1 MARPTKQ
8 GLDYFPLDVNFIQD
22 IRMRKLVKYQGGR
35 AVTVYAL
42 LLCIIYKD
50 GYYIRRDKELP
61 FIISEQSGFDEAYI
75 GEVINCCLNIGL
87 LSKEM
92 YEKHG
97 VLTSRG
103 IQTRYQQI
111 CGLSRRK
118 CVIEEF
124 SLVVSSEETVVS
136 SEETPISSE
145 ETGVNSEETGVNSAK
160 TPQRK
165 KKKSKENI
173 SPHNPPLGEKR
184 AVARCGM
191 DFLKDLLS
199 SITPEAFERQ
209 LKAMDLSRDRFE
221 EVALMVLR
229 DWEDFNEPQRNA
241 RHLFNHVR
249 RKIAADPSLK
259 SLPKRQAKAQYWA
272 ERAQE
277 RRQRD
282 AEAEEI
288 RSSGKT
294 SWQLY
299 CERNGLDP
307 DKTSAADLAAA
318 KSNESKSTE

>member
-1 MARPTKQ
+1 MARPKKS
-8 GLDYFPLDVNFIQD
+8 GLDYFPFDIDFFQD
-22 IRMRKLVKYQGGR
+22 EKVVCVAGEFGLKGEICMIH
-35 AVTVYAL
+35 
-42 LLCIIYKD
+42 LLCAIYRN
-50 GYYIRRDKELP
+50 GYFIVWNDMLKYKLLKELP
-61 FIISEQSGFDEAYI
+61 GISAGLLQQIVEGLVRWGFFDEDLFGSAQI
-75 GEVINCCLNIGL
+75 
-87 LSKEM
+87 
-92 YEKHG
+92 
-97 VLTSRG
+97 LTSRG
-103 IQTRYQQI
+103 IQKRYFEAI
-111 CGLSRRK
+111 RRRVPSDSK
-118 CVIEEF
+118 LPYL
-124 SLVVSSEETVVS
+124 LVSADINKVSADIN
-136 SEETPISSE
+136 PI
-145 ETGVNSEETGVNSAK
+145 NDNIN
-160 TPQRK
+160 PQSKVK
-165 KKKSKENI
+165 KNKENI

-199 SITPEAFERQ
+199 SITSEALERQ
-209 LKAMDLSRDRFE
+209 LKAMDLSRERFE
-221 EVALMVLR
+221 DVALMVLR

-259 SLPKRQAKAQYWA
+259 SRPKRQAQEQYRA

-307 DKTSAADLAAA
+307 DKTSAADLAVV

>member
-1 MARPTKQ
+1 M
-8 GLDYFPLDVNFIQD
+8 IH
-22 IRMRKLVKYQGGR
+22 
-35 AVTVYAL
+35 
-42 LLCIIYKD
+42 LLCAIYRN
-50 GYYIRRDKELP
+50 GYFIVWNDMLKYKLLKELP
-61 FIISEQSGFDEAYI
+61 GISA
-75 GEVINCCLNIGL
+75 GL
-87 LSKEM
+87 LQQIVEGLVRWGFFDKDLFGSAQI
-92 YEKHG
+92 
-97 VLTSRG
+97 LTSRG
-103 IQTRYQQI
+103 IQKRYFEAI
-111 CGLSRRK
+111 RRRVPSDSK
-118 CVIEEF
+118 LPYL
-124 SLVVSSEETVVS
+124 LVSADINKVSADIN
-136 SEETPISSE
+136 PI
-145 ETGVNSEETGVNSAK
+145 NDNIN
-160 TPQRK
+160 PQSK
-165 KKKSKENI
+165 VKKSKENI

-199 SITPEAFERQ
+199 SITSEALERQ

-221 EVALMVLR
+221 EVALIVLR

-259 SLPKRQAKAQYWA
+259 SLPKRQAKAQYRA

-318 KSNESKSTE
+318 KSNESKSDK

>member
-1 MARPTKQ
+1 MARPKKS
-8 GLDYFPLDVNFIQD
+8 GLDYFPFDIDFFQD
-22 IRMRKLVKYQGGR
+22 EKVVCVAGEFGLKGEICMIH
-35 AVTVYAL
+35 
-42 LLCIIYKD
+42 LLCAIYRN
-50 GYYIRRDKELP
+50 GYFIVWNDMLKYKLLKELP
-61 FIISEQSGFDEAYI
+61 GISAGLLQQIVEGLVRWGFFDEDLFGSAQI
-75 GEVINCCLNIGL
+75 
-87 LSKEM
+87 
-92 YEKHG
+92 
-97 VLTSRG
+97 LTSRG
-103 IQTRYQQI
+103 IQKRYFEAI
-111 CGLSRRK
+111 RRRVPSDSRLPYL
-118 CVIEEF
+118 
-124 SLVVSSEETVVS
+124 LVSADINKVSADIN
-136 SEETPISSE
+136 PI
-145 ETGVNSEETGVNSAK
+145 NDNIN
-160 TPQRK
+160 PQSKVK
-165 KKKSKENI
+165 KNKENI

-184 AVARCGM
+184 AVARCGL

-199 SITPEAFERQ
+199 SITSEALERQ

-221 EVALMVLR
+221 EVALIVLR

-259 SLPKRQAKAQYWA
+259 SLPKRQAKAQYRA

-282 AEAEEI
+282 AEADEI

>member
-1 MARPTKQ
+1 MARPKKS
-8 GLDYFPLDVNFIQD
+8 GLDYFPFDIDFFQD
-22 IRMRKLVKYQGGR
+22 EKVVCVAGEFGLKGEICMIH
-35 AVTVYAL
+35 
-42 LLCIIYKD
+42 LLCAIYRN
-50 GYYIRRDKELP
+50 GYFIVWNDMLKYKLLKELP
-61 FIISEQSGFDEAYI
+61 GISAGLLQQIVEGLVRWGFFDEDLFGSAQI
-75 GEVINCCLNIGL
+75 
-87 LSKEM
+87 
-92 YEKHG
+92 
-97 VLTSRG
+97 LTSRG
-103 IQTRYQQI
+103 IQKRYFEAI
-111 CGLSRRK
+111 RRRVPSDSK
-118 CVIEEF
+118 LPYL
-124 SLVVSSEETVVS
+124 LVSADINKVSADIN
-136 SEETPISSE
+136 PI
-145 ETGVNSEETGVNSAK
+145 NDNIN
-160 TPQRK
+160 PQSK
-165 KKKSKENI
+165 VKKSKENI

-199 SITPEAFERQ
+199 SITSEALERQ

-221 EVALMVLR
+221 EVALIVLR

-259 SLPKRQAKAQYWA
+259 SLPKRQAKAQYRA

-318 KSNESKSTE
+318 KSNESKSDK

>member
-1 MARPTKQ
+1 MARPKKS
-8 GLDYFPLDVNFIQD
+8 GLDYFPFDIDFFQD
-22 IRMRKLVKYQGGR
+22 EKVVCVAGEFGLKGEICMIH
-35 AVTVYAL
+35 
-42 LLCIIYKD
+42 LLCAIYRN
-50 GYYIRRDKELP
+50 GYFIVWNDMLKYKLLKELP
-61 FIISEQSGFDEAYI
+61 GISAGLLQQIVEGLVRWGFFDEDLFGSAQI
-75 GEVINCCLNIGL
+75 
-87 LSKEM
+87 
-92 YEKHG
+92 
-97 VLTSRG
+97 LTSRG
-103 IQTRYQQI
+103 IQKRYFEAI
-111 CGLSRRK
+111 RRRVPSDSK
-118 CVIEEF
+118 LPYL
-124 SLVVSSEETVVS
+124 LVSADINKVSADIN
-136 SEETPISSE
+136 PI
-145 ETGVNSEETGVNSAK
+145 NDNIN
-160 TPQRK
+160 PQSKVK
-165 KKKSKENI
+165 KNKENI

-199 SITPEAFERQ
+199 SITSEAFERQ

-259 SLPKRQAKAQYWA
+259 SLPKRQAKAQYRA

-282 AEAEEI
+282 AEADEI

>member
-1 MARPTKQ
+1 MARPKKS
-8 GLDYFPLDVNFIQD
+8 GLDYFPFDIDFFQD
-22 IRMRKLVKYQGGR
+22 EKVVCVAGEFGLKGEICMIH
-35 AVTVYAL
+35 
-42 LLCIIYKD
+42 LLCAIYRN
-50 GYYIRRDKELP
+50 GYFIVWNDMLKYKLLKELP
-61 FIISEQSGFDEAYI
+61 GISAGLLQQIVEGLVRWGFFDEDLFGSAQI
-75 GEVINCCLNIGL
+75 
-87 LSKEM
+87 
-92 YEKHG
+92 
-97 VLTSRG
+97 LTSRG
-103 IQTRYQQI
+103 IQKRYFEAI
-111 CGLSRRK
+111 RRRVPSDSK
-118 CVIEEF
+118 LPYL
-124 SLVVSSEETVVS
+124 LVSADINKVSADIN
-136 SEETPISSE
+136 PI
-145 ETGVNSEETGVNSAK
+145 NDNIN
-160 TPQRK
+160 PQSKVK
-165 KKKSKENI
+165 KNKENI

-184 AVARCGM
+184 AIARCGM

-199 SITPEAFERQ
+199 SITSEALERQ

-259 SLPKRQAKAQYWA
+259 SRPKRQAQEQYRS

-307 DKTSAADLAAA
+307 DKTSAADLAVV

>member
-1 MARPTKQ
+1 MARPKKS
-8 GLDYFPLDVNFIQD
+8 GLDYFPFDIDFFQD
-22 IRMRKLVKYQGGR
+22 EKVVCVAGEFGLKGEICMIH
-35 AVTVYAL
+35 
-42 LLCIIYKD
+42 LLCAIYRN
-50 GYYIRRDKELP
+50 GYFIVWNDMLKYKLLKELP
-61 FIISEQSGFDEAYI
+61 GISAGLLQQIVEGLVRWGFFDEDLFGSAQI
-75 GEVINCCLNIGL
+75 
-87 LSKEM
+87 
-92 YEKHG
+92 
-97 VLTSRG
+97 LTSRG
-103 IQTRYQQI
+103 IQKRYFEAI
-111 CGLSRRK
+111 RRRVPSDSK
-118 CVIEEF
+118 LPYL
-124 SLVVSSEETVVS
+124 LVSADINKVSADIN
-136 SEETPISSE
+136 PI
-145 ETGVNSEETGVNSAK
+145 NDNIN
-160 TPQRK
+160 PQSKVK
-165 KKKSKENI
+165 KNKENI

-199 SITPEAFERQ
+199 SITSEAFERQ

-259 SLPKRQAKAQYWA
+259 SLPKRQAQAQYRA

>member
-1 MARPTKQ
+1 MARPKKS
-8 GLDYFPLDVNFIQD
+8 GLDYFPFDIDFFQD
-22 IRMRKLVKYQGGR
+22 EKVVCVAGEFGLKGEICMIH
-35 AVTVYAL
+35 
-42 LLCIIYKD
+42 LLCAIYRN
-50 GYYIRRDKELP
+50 GYFIVWNDMLKYKLLKELP
-61 FIISEQSGFDEAYI
+61 GISAGLLQQIVEGLVRWGFFDEDLFGSAQI
-75 GEVINCCLNIGL
+75 
-87 LSKEM
+87 
-92 YEKHG
+92 
-97 VLTSRG
+97 LTSRG
-103 IQTRYQQI
+103 IQKRYFEAI
-111 CGLSRRK
+111 RRRVPSDSK
-118 CVIEEF
+118 LPYL
-124 SLVVSSEETVVS
+124 LVSADINKVSADIN
-136 SEETPISSE
+136 PI
-145 ETGVNSEETGVNSAK
+145 NDNIN
-160 TPQRK
+160 PQSKVK
-165 KKKSKENI
+165 KNKENI

-184 AVARCGM
+184 AAARCGM

-199 SITPEAFERQ
+199 SITSEAFERQ

-221 EVALMVLR
+221 EVALMVLS

-259 SLPKRQAKAQYWA
+259 SLPKRQAKAQYRA

>member
-1 MARPTKQ
+1 MARPKKS
-8 GLDYFPLDVNFIQD
+8 GLDYFPFDIDFFQD
-22 IRMRKLVKYQGGR
+22 EKVVCVAGEFGLKGEICMIH
-35 AVTVYAL
+35 
-42 LLCIIYKD
+42 LLCAIYRN
-50 GYYIRRDKELP
+50 GYFIVWNDMLKYKLLKELP
-61 FIISEQSGFDEAYI
+61 GISAGLLQQIVEGLVRWGFFDEDLFGSAQI
-75 GEVINCCLNIGL
+75 
-87 LSKEM
+87 
-92 YEKHG
+92 
-97 VLTSRG
+97 LTSRG
-103 IQTRYQQI
+103 IQKRYFEAI
-111 CGLSRRK
+111 RRRVPSDSRLPYL
-118 CVIEEF
+118 
-124 SLVVSSEETVVS
+124 LVSADINKVSADIN
-136 SEETPISSE
+136 PI
-145 ETGVNSEETGVNSAK
+145 NDNIN
-160 TPQRK
+160 PQSKVK
-165 KKKSKENI
+165 KNKENI

-199 SITPEAFERQ
+199 SITSEALERQ

-221 EVALMVLR
+221 EVALIVLR

-259 SLPKRQAKAQYWA
+259 SLPKRQAKAQYRA

-318 KSNESKSTE
+318 KPNESKSTE

>member
-1 MARPTKQ
+1 MARPKKS
-8 GLDYFPLDVNFIQD
+8 GLDYFPFDIDFFQD
-22 IRMRKLVKYQGGR
+22 EKVVCVAGEFGLKGEICMIH
-35 AVTVYAL
+35 
-42 LLCIIYKD
+42 LLCAIYRN
-50 GYYIRRDKELP
+50 GYFIVWNDMLKYKLLKELP
-61 FIISEQSGFDEAYI
+61 GISAGLLQQIVEGLVRWGFFDEDLFGSAQI
-75 GEVINCCLNIGL
+75 
-87 LSKEM
+87 
-92 YEKHG
+92 
-97 VLTSRG
+97 LTSRG
-103 IQTRYQQI
+103 IQKRYFEAI
-111 CGLSRRK
+111 RRRVPSDSK
-118 CVIEEF
+118 LPYL
-124 SLVVSSEETVVS
+124 LVSADINKVSADIN
-136 SEETPISSE
+136 PI
-145 ETGVNSEETGVNSAK
+145 NDNIN
-160 TPQRK
+160 PQSKVK
-165 KKKSKENI
+165 KNKENI

-199 SITPEAFERQ
+199 SITSDALERQ

-249 RKIAADPSLK
+249 RKIAADPSLRNR
-259 SLPKRQAKAQYWA
+259 PKRQAKAQYRA

>member
-1 MARPTKQ
+1 MARPKKS
-8 GLDYFPLDVNFIQD
+8 GLDYFPFDIDFFQD
-22 IRMRKLVKYQGGR
+22 EKVVCVAGEFGLKGEICMIH
-35 AVTVYAL
+35 
-42 LLCIIYKD
+42 LLCAIYRN
-50 GYYIRRDKELP
+50 GYFIVWNDMLKYKLLKELP
-61 FIISEQSGFDEAYI
+61 GISAGLLQQIVEGLVRWGFFDEDLFGSAQI
-75 GEVINCCLNIGL
+75 
-87 LSKEM
+87 
-92 YEKHG
+92 
-97 VLTSRG
+97 LTSRG
-103 IQTRYQQI
+103 IQKRYFEAI
-111 CGLSRRK
+111 RRRVPSDSK
-118 CVIEEF
+118 LPYL
-124 SLVVSSEETVVS
+124 LVSADINKVSADIN
-136 SEETPISSE
+136 PI
-145 ETGVNSEETGVNSAK
+145 NDNIN
-160 TPQRK
+160 PQSK
-165 KKKSKENI
+165 VKKSKENI
-173 SPHNPPLGEKR
+173 SPHNPPLEEKR

-199 SITPEAFERQ
+199 SITSEALERQ

-259 SLPKRQAKAQYWA
+259 SLPKRQAKAQYRA

-318 KSNESKSTE
+318 KSNKSKSDK

>member
-1 MARPTKQ
+1 MARPKKS
-8 GLDYFPLDVNFIQD
+8 GLDYFPFDIDFFQD
-22 IRMRKLVKYQGGR
+22 EKVVCVAGEFGLKGEICMIH
-35 AVTVYAL
+35 
-42 LLCIIYKD
+42 LLCAIYRN
-50 GYYIRRDKELP
+50 GYFIVWNDMLKYKLLKELP
-61 FIISEQSGFDEAYI
+61 GISAGLLQQIVEGLVRWGFFDEDLFGSAQI
-75 GEVINCCLNIGL
+75 
-87 LSKEM
+87 
-92 YEKHG
+92 
-97 VLTSRG
+97 LTSRG
-103 IQTRYQQI
+103 IQKRYFEAI
-111 CGLSRRK
+111 RRRVPSDSK
-118 CVIEEF
+118 LPYL
-124 SLVVSSEETVVS
+124 LVSADINKVSADIN
-136 SEETPISSE
+136 PI
-145 ETGVNSEETGVNSAK
+145 NDNIN
-160 TPQRK
+160 PQSKVK
-165 KKKSKENI
+165 KNKENI

-184 AVARCGM
+184 AIARCGM

-199 SITPEAFERQ
+199 SITSEALERQ

-259 SLPKRQAKAQYWA
+259 SRPKRQAKAQYRA

-318 KSNESKSTE
+318 KSNESKSDK